1 MVYALARL
9 AAMRR
14 AVRSILEF
22 VRTLAAEDQVVTR
35 IALVLALVQSLACL
49 WDLPGHGWE
58 NDGIAP
64 DGVFD
69 GIVDN
74 LAPGSASRYP
84 LLHSV
89 ISLVASLPALLLI
102 AVLSPSLSG
111 EHLVATA
118 TSVAGMTAVAIC
130 VKLVTIVMSSLAL
143 LLIARYA
150 RNTFD
155 VRAGR
160 WTALFFTVNLSLAY
174 YGRVSNLD
182 EPYLMWVAL
191 GLDRWLSLYC
201 QPAPAAVRDYRL
213 LGVFCALAIATKD
226 QAYAT
231 VFPLLLIPALRKPS
245 LGRTNQLAQMVI
257 SFLGAYLVT
266 SGAVFNPIG
275 FVARIRLL
283 TGANSQ
289 DWKWYD
295 DSLLGLRQN
304 VHDLVAALP
313 EWWWPLPVLMVCA
326 IGLVAAGVKA
336 MHSRRVAP
344 LIPLLM
350 ALSSVVL
357 FTLVVK
363 RAEHRFLLPAA
374 FLATYYAGA
383 GAAALLRIARRPLT
397 ERVIEAGLAVC
408 VVAAA
413 LHCAA
418 LIATQW
424 SDGRR
429 AVSAWLARQP
439 PGTLVET
446 YGLSGYLPQFDTS
459 TGAPYRVTRLQPPD
473 HRPWG
478 ALPGV
483 PSVHGFYRDV
493 NARGPDVLIV
503 AESFA
508 QRYISRTLPPGYRL
522 VQEVRAQQEVDAV
535 AFFTAALRDQLPGY
549 HLCWVAAPALPRVL
563 TAFGLGPVRIHGS
576 TGALTWVLTRNG
588 FHAAD

>member
-1 MVYALARL
+1 MG
-9 AAMRR
+9 MRR
-14 AVRSILEF
+14 TVRSILEF
-22 VRTLAAEDQVVTR
+22 VRTLAAEDRVVTR
-35 IALVLALVQSLACL
+35 IALVLVLVQTFACL

-69 GIVDN
+69 GISDN
-74 LAPGSASRYP
+74 LVPGRASRYP
-84 LLHSV
+84 LLHFV
-89 ISLVASLPALLLI
+89 ISLIASLPALLLI
-102 AVLSPSLSG
+102 PVLSPSLSG

-118 TSVAGMTAVAIC
+118 TSVAAMSGVAIC
-130 VKLVTIVMSSLAL
+130 VKLVTILMSSLSL

-150 RNTFD
+150 RKTLD

-160 WTALFFTVNLSLAY
+160 WTALFFTVNLSLTY

-182 EPYLMWVAL
+182 EPYLMWAAL
-191 GLDRWLSLYC
+191 GLDRWLSLDR

-231 VFPLLLIPALRKPS
+231 VFPLLLMPALRKPS
-245 LGRTNQLAQMVI
+245 LGRTSGFVQMVI
-257 SFLGAYLVT
+257 GFVGAYVVA
-266 SGAVFNPIG
+266 SGAVFNPTG

-283 TGANSQ
+283 TGPNSQ
-289 DWKWYD
+289 DWRWYD
-295 DSLLGLRQN
+295 DSVLGLRQN
-304 VHDLVAALP
+304 VHDLVSQLP

-326 IGLVAAGVKA
+326 IGLVAASVRA
-336 MHSRRVAP
+336 MHSRGLAP
-344 LIPLLM
+344 LMPLLM

-363 RAEHRFLLPAA
+363 RGEHRFLLPAA
-374 FLATYYAGA
+374 FFATYYAGA
-383 GAAALLRIARRPLT
+383 GAAALLRIARGALT
-397 ERVIEAGLAVC
+397 ERAIVAGLAAC
-408 VVAAA
+408 IVAAA

-418 LIATQW
+418 LIATQL

-446 YGLSGYLPQFDTS
+446 YGLSVYQPHFDTS
-459 TGAPYRVTRLQPPD
+459 PGAPYRVTRLQPPD
-473 HRPWG
+473 ERPWS

-483 PSVHGFYRDV
+483 PSVRGLYRDV

-508 QRYISRTLPPGYRL
+508 QRYVPRTLPPGYRL
-522 VQEVRAQQEVDAV
+522 VQEARAQQDLDAV
-535 AFFTAALRDQLPGY
+535 AFFSAALRDQLPGY
-549 HLCWVAAPALPRVL
+549 RLCWTAAPALPRVL
-563 TAFGLGPVRIHGS
+563 RAMGLEPVRIHGS
-576 TGALTWVLTRNG
+576 TGTLTWVLTRNG
-588 FHAAD
+588 FHAARRCS

>member
-1 MVYALARL
+1 
-9 AAMRR
+9 MRR

-22 VRTLAAEDQVVTR
+22 VRTLAAEDRVVTR
-35 IALVLALVQSLACL
+35 IALVLALVQTLAGL

-74 LAPGSASRYP
+74 LVPGSASRYP
-84 LLHSV
+84 LLHFV

-102 AVLSPSLSG
+102 SVLSPSLSG
-111 EHLVATA
+111 EQLVATA
-118 TSVAGMTAVAIC
+118 TSVAGMTAIAIC
-130 VKLVTIVMSSLAL
+130 VKLVTIVMSSFAL
-143 LLIARYA
+143 LLIARCA

-182 EPYLMWVAL
+182 APYLMWIAL
-191 GLDRWLSLYC
+191 GLDRWMPLDRRS
-201 QPAPAAVRDYRL
+201 APAAVRDYRL

-231 VFPLLLIPALRKPS
+231 VFPLLLLPALRKPS
-245 LGRTNQLAQMVI
+245 RGRTKGLVQMVTG
-257 SFLGAYLVT
+257 FLGAYAVG
-266 SGAVFNPIG
+266 SGAVFNPTG

-295 DSLLGLRQN
+295 DSVLGLRQN
-304 VHDLVAALP
+304 VHDLVVQLP

-326 IGLVAAGVKA
+326 IGLVAAGVRA
-336 MHSRRVAP
+336 VHTRRLAP
-344 LIPLLM
+344 LMPSLM

-374 FLATYYAGA
+374 FLATYSAGA
-383 GAAALLRIARRPLT
+383 GASALLRIARNALT
-397 ERVIEAGLAVC
+397 QRAIEAGLAVC

-413 LHCAA
+413 LDCAA

-446 YGLSGYLPQFDTS
+446 YGLSGYQPNFDTS

-473 HRPWG
+473 QRPWG
-478 ALPGV
+478 ALPGA
-483 PSVHGFYRDV
+483 PSVRGFYGDV
-493 NARGPDVLIV
+493 NARGPDVLII

-508 QRYISRTLPPGYRL
+508 RRYVPRTLPPGYRL
-522 VQEVRAQQEVDAV
+522 PQEERARQDADAV
-535 AFFTAALRDQLPGY
+535 AFFRAATRDQLPGY
-549 HLCWVAAPALPRVL
+549 HLRWTAAPALPRVL
-563 TAFGLGPVRIHGS
+563 TALGLQPVRIHGS
-576 TGALTWVLTRNG
+576 TGTLTWVLTRNG
-588 FHAAD
+588 FRAAD

>member
-1 MVYALARL
+1 MKRV
-9 AAMRR
+9 
-14 AVRSILEF
+14 VRSILDF
-22 VRTLAAEDQVVTR
+22 VRTLAAEDQVVTW
-35 IALVLALVQSLACL
+35 IALVLVLVQSVACV

-69 GIVDN
+69 GITDN
-74 LAPGSASRYP
+74 LVPGSASRYP
-84 LLHSV
+84 LLHFV
-89 ISLVASLPALLLI
+89 ISPIASLPALLLI
-102 AVLSPSLSG
+102 VVLSPSLSG

-130 VKLVTIVMSSLAL
+130 VKLVTVVMSSLTL

-160 WTALFFTVNLSLAY
+160 WTALFFTVNLSLSY

-182 EPYLMWVAL
+182 APYLMWVAL
-191 GLDRWLSLYC
+191 GLDRWISLDRR
-201 QPAPAAVRDYRL
+201 PAHAAVRDYRI

-231 VFPLLLIPALRKPS
+231 VLPLLLVPALRKPS
-245 LGRTNQLAQMVI
+245 RGRIGGLVQMVI
-257 SFLGAYLVT
+257 GFVGAYVVA
-266 SGAVFNPIG
+266 SGAVFNPTG

-283 TGANSQ
+283 TGPNSQ
-289 DWKWYD
+289 DWRWYD
-295 DSLLGLRQN
+295 DTVLGLRQN
-304 VHDLVAALP
+304 VHDLVSQLP

-326 IGLVAAGVKA
+326 IGVGAAAANAVR
-336 MHSRRVAP
+336 SRRLAP
-344 LIPLLM
+344 LMPLFM
-350 ALSSVVL
+350 AFSSVVL

-363 RAEHRFLLPAA
+363 RGEPRFLLPAA

-383 GAAALLRIARRPLT
+383 GAAALLRITKRALT
-397 ERVIEAGLAVC
+397 KRVIEAGLAAC

-446 YGLSGYLPQFDTS
+446 YGWSVYQPNFDTS
-459 TGAPYRVTRLQPPD
+459 PRAPYRVTRLQPPG
-473 HRPWG
+473 HRPWD

-483 PSVHGFYRDV
+483 AAVHGLYRNV
-493 NARGPDVLIV
+493 TARGPDVLIV

-508 QRYISRTLPPGYRL
+508 QPYLSRTLPAGYRL
-522 VQEVRAQQEVDAV
+522 VQEARAQQDLDAV
-535 AFFTAALRDQLPGY
+535 AFFSAAVRDQFPGY
-549 HLCWVAAPALPRVL
+549 HILWTAAPALPRVL
-563 TAFGLGPVRIHGS
+563 TAMGLAPVRIHAS
-576 TGALTWVLTRNG
+576 TGALTWVLARDG

>member
-1 MVYALARL
+1 
-9 AAMRR
+9 MRR
-14 AVRSILEF
+14 AVRSIVEF

-35 IALVLALVQSLACL
+35 IALVLALVQSFACL

-64 DGVFD
+64 DGLFD
-69 GIVDN
+69 GITDN
-74 LAPGSASRYP
+74 LVPGSASRYP
-84 LLHSV
+84 LLHFA

-102 AVLSPSLSG
+102 PVLSPSLSG

-118 TSVAGMTAVAIC
+118 TSVAVMTGVAIC

-150 RNTFD
+150 RNTWD

-182 EPYLMWVAL
+182 GPYLMWAAL
-191 GLDRWLSLYC
+191 GLDRWLSLSR
-201 QPAPAAVRDYRL
+201 QPVAAAVRDYRL

-226 QAYAT
+226 QAYAM
-231 VFPLLLIPALRKPS
+231 VFPLLLTPALSTPS
-245 LGRTNQLAQMVI
+245 LGHINRLVQMVI
-257 SFLGAYLVT
+257 GFLGAYVVG

-275 FVARIRLL
+275 FVARIRLM

-295 DSLLGLRQN
+295 DSVFGLRQN
-304 VHDLVAALP
+304 VHDLVAMLP
-313 EWWWPLPVLMVCA
+313 ESWWPLPVLMVCA
-326 IGLVAAGVKA
+326 IGLVAAGVRA
-336 MHSRRVAP
+336 MHSRRLAP
-344 LIPLLM
+344 LMPLLM
-350 ALSSVVL
+350 ALSSVAL

-383 GAAALLRIARRPLT
+383 GAAALLRIARGALT
-397 ERVIEAGLAVC
+397 ERAIQASLAVC

-429 AVSAWLARQP
+429 AVSAWLARQS
-439 PGTLVET
+439 PGTRVET
-446 YGLSGYLPQFDTS
+446 YGWSGYQPHFDTS

-473 HRPWG
+473 QRPWG

-508 QRYISRTLPPGYRL
+508 QRFISRAMPPGYRL
-522 VQEVRAQQEVDAV
+522 VQEARAQHDVDAV
-535 AFFTAALRDQLPGY
+535 AFFRAALHDQLPGY
-549 HLCWVAAPALPRVL
+549 HLCWIAAPALPPVL
-563 TAFGLGPVRIHGS
+563 RAIGLEPVRIHGS
-576 TGALTWVLTRNG
+576 TGTLTWVLTRNG

>member
-1 MVYALARL
+1 
-9 AAMRR
+9 MRR
-14 AVRSILEF
+14 AVRLIVKF
-22 VRTLAAEDQVVTR
+22 VRALAAEDQVVTR
-35 IALVLALVQSLACL
+35 IALVLALVQSFACL
-49 WDLPGHGWE
+49 WDLPGHSWE

-64 DGVFD
+64 GGVFD
-69 GIVDN
+69 GLIDN
-74 LAPGSASRYP
+74 LVPGSASRYP
-84 LLHSV
+84 LLHFV

-102 AVLSPSLSG
+102 PVLSPSLSG

-118 TSVAGMTAVAIC
+118 TSVGVMTGVAVC
-130 VKLVTIVMSSLAL
+130 VKLVTIAMSSLTL

-160 WTALFFTVNLSLAY
+160 WTALFFMVNLSLSY

-182 EPYLMWVAL
+182 APYLMWVAL
-191 GLDRWLSLYC
+191 GLDRWISLDS
-201 QPAPAAVRDYRL
+201 QPARAAVRDYRI

-231 VFPLLLIPALRKPS
+231 VLPLLLVPALRKPS
-245 LGRTNQLAQMVI
+245 RGHTGGLVQMVI
-257 SFLGAYLVT
+257 GFVGAYVVA
-266 SGAVFNPIG
+266 SGAVFNPTG

-283 TGANSQ
+283 TGPNSQ
-289 DWKWYD
+289 DWRWYD
-295 DSLLGLRQN
+295 DTVLGLRQN
-304 VHDLVAALP
+304 IHDLVLQLP
-313 EWWWPLPVLMVCA
+313 AWWWPLPVLMVCA
-326 IGLVAAGVKA
+326 IGLVAAGVRA
-336 MHSRRVAP
+336 LRSRSLAP
-344 LIPLLM
+344 LMPFFM
-350 ALSSVVL
+350 ALSTVVL

-374 FLATYYAGA
+374 FLATYYAGV
-383 GAAALLRIARRPLT
+383 GAAVLLRIARGALR
-397 ERVIEAGLAVC
+397 ERAIEAGLAAC

-439 PGTLVET
+439 RGTLVET
-446 YGLSGYLPQFDTS
+446 YGWSVYQPHFDTS
-459 TGAPYRVTRLQPPD
+459 PGAPYRVMRLEPPG
-473 HRPWG
+473 HRPWD

-483 PSVHGFYRDV
+483 PSVHGLYHDV
-493 NARGPDVLIV
+493 KARGPDVLVV

-508 QRYISRTLPPGYRL
+508 QPYLSRALPPGFRF
-522 VQEVRAQQEVDAV
+522 VQEAKAQQDVDAV
-535 AFFTAALRDQLPGY
+535 TFFSAALRDQLPGY
-549 HLCWVAAPALPRVL
+549 HLCWTAAPALPRVL
-563 TAFGLGPVRIHGS
+563 RAMGLEPVRIHGS
-576 TGALTWVLTRNG
+576 TGTFTWVLTRNG

>member
-1 MVYALARL
+1 
-9 AAMRR
+9 MRR
-14 AVRSILEF
+14 AVCSILDF
-22 VRTLAAEDQVVTR
+22 VRTLAAEDRVVTW
-35 IALVLALVQSLACL
+35 IALVLVLVQSLACL

-69 GIVDN
+69 GITDN
-74 LAPGSASRYP
+74 LVPGSASRYP
-84 LLHSV
+84 LLHFV
-89 ISLVASLPALLLI
+89 ISLIASLPALLLI
-102 AVLSPSLSG
+102 VVLSPSLSR

-118 TSVAGMTAVAIC
+118 TSVGGMTGIAIC

-160 WTALFFTVNLSLAY
+160 WTALFFTVNLSLSY

-182 EPYLMWVAL
+182 APYLMWVAL
-191 GLDRWLSLYC
+191 GLDRWISLDR
-201 QPAPAAVRDYRL
+201 QAARAAVRDYRI

-231 VFPLLLIPALRKPS
+231 VLPLLLMPALRKPS
-245 LGRTNQLAQMVI
+245 RGRTGGFVQMVI
-257 SFLGAYLVT
+257 GFVGAYVVA
-266 SGAVFNPIG
+266 SGAVFNPTG

-283 TGANSQ
+283 TGPNSQ
-289 DWKWYD
+289 DWRWYD
-295 DSLLGLRQN
+295 DTVLGLRQN
-304 VHDLVAALP
+304 VHDLVTQLP

-326 IGLVAAGVKA
+326 IGVGAAA
-336 MHSRRVAP
+336 MSAVRSRRLAP
-344 LIPLLM
+344 LMPLLM
-350 ALSSVVL
+350 AFSSVVL

-363 RAEHRFLLPAA
+363 RGEPRFLLPAA

-383 GAAALLRIARRPLT
+383 GAAALLRIARGALT
-397 ERVIEAGLAVC
+397 ERAIEAGLAAC

-429 AVSAWLARQP
+429 AVSEWLARQP

-446 YGLSGYLPQFDTS
+446 YGWSAYQPNFDIS
-459 TGAPYRVTRLQPPD
+459 PRAPYRVTRLQPPNR
-473 HRPWG
+473 RPFD

-483 PSVHGFYRDV
+483 ASVHGFYRDV

-508 QRYISRTLPPGYRL
+508 QPYLSRTLPAGYRL
-522 VQEVRAQQEVDAV
+522 VQEARAQQDVDAV
-535 AFFTAALRDQLPGY
+535 AFFSAALRGQLPGY
-549 HLCWVAAPALPRVL
+549 HLCWTAAPALPRVL
-563 TAFGLGPVRIHGS
+563 RAMGLEPVRIHGS
-576 TGALTWVLTRNG
+576 TGTLTWVLTRNG